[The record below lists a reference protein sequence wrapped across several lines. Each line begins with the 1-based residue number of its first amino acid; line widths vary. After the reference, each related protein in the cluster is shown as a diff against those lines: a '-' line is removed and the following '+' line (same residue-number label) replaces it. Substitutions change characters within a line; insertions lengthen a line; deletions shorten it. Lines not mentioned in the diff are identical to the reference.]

1 MKDTIA
7 FGTIVGA
14 ISAAL
19 VGSLVMGILLG
30 VAWIELPWSRAFA
43 VGLFGGAAAGLPMGA
58 VFGWIY
64 EQSQPKWPAYAPAV
78 AVIRTVARPVFRP
91 RPSMLA
97 VRG

>member
-19 VGSLVMGILLG
+19 VGSLVMGVLLG
-30 VAWIELPWSRAFA
+30 LAWIELPWSRAFA

-64 EQSQPKWPAYAPAV
+64 ERSQPKWPVAAPGPAQV
-78 AVIRTVARPVFRP
+78 RTVARPVFRP
-91 RPSMLA
+91 RPTMHA